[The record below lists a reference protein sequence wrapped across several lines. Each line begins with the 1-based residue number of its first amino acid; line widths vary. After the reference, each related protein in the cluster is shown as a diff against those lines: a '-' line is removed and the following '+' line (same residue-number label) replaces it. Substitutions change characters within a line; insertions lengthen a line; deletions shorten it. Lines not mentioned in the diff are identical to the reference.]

1 MNSPGHQ
8 VVPHELAQQVSAL
21 TRLGK
26 QTGELVG
33 SAGRLAERT
42 PQLGTAP
49 PALHLAQRLREA
61 AGESGLTGEIGAAD
75 TELNGFHNAL
85 QTTVKR
91 YLEQEAE
98 AEAALKQVGRSAG

>member
-1 MNSPGHQ
+1 MTPPGHQ
-8 VVPHELAQQVSAL
+8 VAPQELAHQVTAL
-21 TRLGK
+21 TQLGK

-61 AGESGLTGEIGAAD
+61 AGETGLTGEIGAAD
-75 TELNGFHNAL
+75 TELTGFHDAL
-85 QTTVKR
+85 QTTVRR
-91 YLEQEAE
+91 YLDQESEAE
-98 AEAALKQVGRSAG
+98 HALKQVGRSAE